1 MKISKTFE
9 NRPMKTYK
17 MTTNAIKWRNND
29 EKDID
34 DAHQQVTSL
43 SKGKKV
49 NYSCSKDKSLTLLK
63 NMAEAMDVSKRYYE
77 QLKQK
82 TNDQKQ
88 DKNKVNIGCASLVQ
102 YMKNQLQ
109 ADAQLGWNA
118 TLEWLSD
125 QAKLET
131 FERNN
136 FIDNNNT
143 SKQNNHMGD
152 NNEGGNQNMSEEED
166 GGKRVDRSSSSD
178 DDEDE
183 NQYEDNNDK
192 ANKEKITTSFWEN
205 DSYEENEWNEQG
217 STVGDIN
224 RDDKTKDESEKIMPV
239 TM

>member
-1 MKISKTFE
+1 
-9 NRPMKTYK
+9 